1 LLGSGGE
8 EIQLQPAAKLAIAH
22 QLLTALRPPGPL
34 PGHRVLPRA
43 GANP

>member
-1 LLGSGGE
+1 LLGPGGQD
-8 EIQLQPAAKLAIAH
+8 IQLQPASKLSIAH

-43 GANP
+43 EANP